1 MDRQSPGNHTT
12 MAVDYQARLDA
23 LLERG
28 EDQGCVNL
36 SELSMLVSQLD
47 LDDDDVGELHN
58 RLDELGIAVTDDCG
72 RAGVATTSYMPH
84 DLSTSTTDA
93 LQLFLNE
100 LGRYPLLT
108 AADEIELAKRIERG
122 DLTAKERMILSNLRL
137 VVSIAKKYQ
146 GSDLPLLDLIQE
158 GIFGLVRAA
167 EKFDWRKGYKFSTYA
182 TFWIRQAIQRGIET
196 KARTIRIP
204 IHVGQRERKI
214 AKAERELTTRLGRA
228 PTDEEIA
235 AAAEL
240 TLEHVQDA
248 REAARTITSLDR
260 PIGEEG
266 ETAFGDL
273 LPSEGPLPE
282 EEVHIS
288 LREEALRRA
297 VERLPARE
305 QQVVKLRYGING
317 GGAPTPLRETAERV
331 GMTPAEVRRVESSAL
346 ERLSMER
353 EIAALREAA

>member
-1 MDRQSPGNHTT
+1 MTT
-12 MAVDYQARLDA
+12 KTMGVDHQARLDA
-23 LLERG
+23 LVERG
-28 EDQGCVNL
+28 EAEGCVSL
-36 SELSMLVSQLD
+36 SELNDIVRDLELEDEEVS
-47 LDDDDVGELHN
+47 ELHA
-58 RLDELGIAVTDDCG
+58 RLEAVGVDVTDDCG
-72 RAGVATTSYMPH
+72 RAGVTHTRLAPH
-84 DLSTSTTDA
+84 EMAASTTDA

-108 AADEIELAKRIERG
+108 AAEEIELAKRIERG
-122 DLTAKERMILSNLRL
+122 DLAAKERMILSNLRL

-158 GIFGLVRAA
+158 GIFGLVRAS

-214 AKAERELTTRLGRA
+214 AKAERELSTQLGRS
-228 PTDEEIA
+228 PTDAEIA
-235 AAAEL
+235 
-240 TLEHVQDA
+240 EHAGLSHEHIREA
-248 REAARTITSLDR
+248 RDAARTITSLDR
-260 PIGEEG
+260 PVGEEG

-273 LPSEGPLPE
+273 LPSEGPAPE
-282 EEVHIS
+282 EEVHIG

-297 VERLPARE
+297 VARLPEIE
-305 QQVVKLRYGING
+305 QEVVKLRYGING
-317 GGAPTPLRETAERV
+317 GGGPTPLRETAERV
-331 GMTPAEVRRVESSAL
+331 GMTPAEVRRVESAAL

-353 EIAALREAA
+353 ELEAIRDAA

>member
-1 MDRQSPGNHTT
+1 
-12 MAVDYQARLDA
+12 MALESQARLDV
-23 LLERG
+23 LLERS

-36 SELSMLVSQLD
+36 SELSDLVRDLD
-47 LDDDDVGELHN
+47 LDDDEAGELHA
-58 RLDELGIAVTDDCG
+58 RLDAMGIEITDDCG
-72 RAGVATTSYMPH
+72 RAGLGATRVQPQ
-84 DLSTSTTDA
+84 DFAGQTTDA

-108 AADEIELAKRIERG
+108 AAEEIDLAKRIERG
-122 DLTAKERMILSNLRL
+122 DLQAKERMILSNLRL

-146 GSDLPLLDLIQE
+146 GADLPLLDLIQE
-158 GIFGLVRAA
+158 GIFGLVRAS

-214 AKAERELTTRLGRA
+214 AKSERELSAQLGRA

-235 AAAEL
+235 QHAEL
-240 TLEHVQDA
+240 TLDHVRDA

-260 PIGEEG
+260 PVGEEG

-273 LPSEGPLPE
+273 LPAEGPLPD
-282 EEVHIS
+282 EEVSIS
-288 LREEALRRA
+288 LAEEALRKAVARLPE
-297 VERLPARE
+297 VERR
-305 QQVVKLRYGING
+305 VVELRYGING
-317 GGAPTPLRETAERV
+317 SGAPTPLRETAERV
-331 GMTPAEVRRVESSAL
+331 GMTPAEVRRVESKAP

-353 EIAALREAA
+353 ELEALRDVA